1 MALVRLYRPHVTW
14 ALAYENAFADPAD
27 PTVAELNDD
36 RFVHFISCAL
46 TEDGTEFNKDDS
58 DTDDTVTYCDIGQVE
73 TPTRTNYTASLQWLL
88 DANTGG
94 SGSTADTTSLYN
106 KVTALL
112 GREGIRYWLIQRIG
126 PGTIAQDSHV
136 CGRSDY
142 QHGPCGDGHHAVSD
156 GVWLECDGPPEP
168 DEPGSTRLELPIT
181 TASLRTRLCQRNLN
195 LTVTRLRSGGRSP
208 TLR

>member
-46 TEDGTEFNKDDS
+46 TEDGTEFVKDDS

-73 TPTRTNYTASLQWLL
+73 TPTRVNYSASLQWLL

-94 SGSTADTTSLYN
+94 SGSTADTDSIYN
-106 KVTALL
+106 KTTALL

-126 PGTIAQDSHV
+126 PGTIAQDSTF
-136 CGRSDY
+136 
-142 QHGPCGDGHHAVSD
+142 AVGQIINMGLVETDLMQYPMAS
-156 GVWLECDGPPEP
+156 
-168 DEPGSTRLELPIT
+168 GSNAMGLQNLLSQGQLSWNFAIT
-181 TASLRTRLCQRNLN
+181 TAS
-195 LTVTRLRSGGRSP
+195 
-208 TLR
+208 